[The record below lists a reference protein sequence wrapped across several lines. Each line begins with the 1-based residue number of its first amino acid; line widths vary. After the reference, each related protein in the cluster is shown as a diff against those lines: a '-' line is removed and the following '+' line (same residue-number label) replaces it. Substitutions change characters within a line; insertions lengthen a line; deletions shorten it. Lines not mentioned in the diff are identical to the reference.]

1 MDKIDKYRW
10 RWCKSIGKRSNGL
23 DWRGRGDSRS
33 GRLRQRF
40 GTCGVGVGVDK
51 RLSGWLLDESMAGDF
66 GGDRSSRE

>member
-40 GTCGVGVGVDK
+40 GTCGVGVGVDE
-51 RLSGWLLDESMAGDF
+51 RLSVLKVTIGVGFILV
-66 GGDRSSRE
+66 R